1 MVKLKIP
8 LHQYWHL
15 LSRYLEPQR
24 PWAVLLG
31 LLMLGEIGL
40 RLANPQ
46 VMRSF
51 VDAATQGNATSG
63 RSVVRPALLFLGL
76 VCIAWAE
83 DFAYAGGWTLGVL
96 AVLAALTYVID
107 VIAGLLG
114 ARRFGASPRAL
125 WGAGIGGVVGIFFGL
140 FGVLLGPLIGACIGQ
155 LTTVPDL
162 LSAGRAGIGA
172 ALGLVVGAALKIAV
186 AVTMV
191 GIFVLARLS

>member
-1 MVKLKIP
+1 MDLAFAGLMLVG
-8 LHQYWHL
+8 
-15 LSRYLEPQR
+15 
-24 PWAVLLG
+24 VLLAVAGFAG
-31 LLMLGEIGL
+31 LLL
-40 RLANPQ
+40 
-46 VMRSF
+46 
-51 VDAATQGNATSG
+51 
-63 RSVVRPALLFLGL
+63 PALPGAPLLFLGL

-125 WGAGIGGVVGIFFGL
+125 WGAGIGGLVGIFFGL

-172 ALGLVVGAALKIAV
+172 ALGLVIGAALKIAV